1 MQDDTGLCTVWVVA
15 IVLTLATVAPARA
28 GIGAAG
34 CDDLDAIAETP
45 GINFQSIIQPIFDN
59 TCTGCHGASGPAGLD
74 LRAGESYDELVGT
87 ISTTNTSRLRVEAFS
102 PETSALF
109 LAVSCDS
116 PGGPGFRMP
125 GTDPQQRALIR
136 DWIAQG
142 ALAEPAAAPEP
153 ISVPIDGRWALTLL
167 MMMLLLTGLKF
178 VRVTRP

>member
-1 MQDDTGLCTVWVVA
+1 MRDDTGLGTVWVLA
-15 IVLTLATVAPARA
+15 IALALAITAPARA

-45 GINFQSIIQPIFDN
+45 GVDFQSAIQPIFDN
-59 TCTGCHGASGPAGLD
+59 NCTGCHGEFGPAGLD
-74 LRAGESYDELVGT
+74 LRAGESYDELVGV

-109 LAVSCDS
+109 LAINCDS

-125 GTDPQQRALIR
+125 GTNQQERALIR

-142 ALAEPAAAPEP
+142 ALAEAAAEPEP

-167 MMMLLLTGLKF
+167 MMVLLLTGLKS
-178 VRVTRP
+178 VPVARP